1 MSTVKCPE
9 NDCNHISIT
18 FEPFMNISLPI
29 PEIKLLKIGFVWVP
43 YNIEKKCS
51 IHIFTIKNHE
61 TIKNLRRYLTNEIF

>member
-29 PEIKLLKIGFVWVP
+29 PEIKLVEIVFVWVP

-51 IHIFTIKNHE
+51 IHSFTIKSHE
-61 TIKNLRRYLTNEIF
+61 SI